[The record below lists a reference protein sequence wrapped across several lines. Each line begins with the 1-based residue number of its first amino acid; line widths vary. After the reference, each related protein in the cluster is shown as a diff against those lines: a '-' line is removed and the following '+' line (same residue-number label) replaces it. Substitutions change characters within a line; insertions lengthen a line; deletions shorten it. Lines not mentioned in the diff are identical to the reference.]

1 MSESV
6 VTSDIPD
13 EIKRR
18 WSISSAFFLAD
29 TASSIVHRV
38 GLTDG
43 SSAILKRLKP
53 RGLGELPGMN
63 FLEWRQGQGAVHL
76 LQKEGTECLLEDAGD
91 LTLRAYRLQH
101 GEDALNAI
109 ICGVLQRLHATGGAP
124 PGGLTTLD
132 QHFRSLFARAE
143 TESDERLRESLQYC
157 AEITREL
164 LAHQQKVK
172 PLHGDLHHDNI
183 VTGGPRGWLA
193 IDPQGLV
200 GDPAYDVANI
210 FGNPLNALPE
220 IVDPQRIR
228 RLCDIFSETLD
239 CSREKILR
247 YAIAH
252 AGASI
257 CWSLEDD
264 GSVLDESE
272 NALERLAFLTVARG
286 LLNDLSP

>member
-29 TASSIVHRV
+29 TPSSIVHRV
-38 GLTDG
+38 TRVDG

-53 RGLGELPGMN
+53 RGMGELPGMT
-63 FLEWRQGQGAVHL
+63 FLEWRDGHGAVRL
-76 LQKEGTECLLEDAGD
+76 LQKKDTDCLLEDAGN
-91 LTLRAYRLQH
+91 LTLRSYRLQH
-101 GEDALNAI
+101 GEDAANAVVCDVLQKLHAPGRA
-109 ICGVLQRLHATGGAP
+109 ICGELMP
-124 PGGLTTLD
+124 LD
-132 QHFRSLFARAE
+132 RHFRSLFARVE
-143 TESDERLRESLQYC
+143 TEESERLREPLRHC
-157 AEITREL
+157 AEITRAL
-164 LAHQQKVK
+164 MAHQETAK

-183 VTGGPRGWLA
+183 VTGGARGWLA

-220 IVDPQRIR
+220 IVDPQRIK
-228 RLCDIFSETLD
+228 RLCAVFSETLD
-239 CSREKILR
+239 CPKEKILR

-252 AGASI
+252 AGVSI
-257 CWSLEDD
+257 CWSLED
-264 GSVLDESE
+264 GGGLDQSE

-286 LLNDLSP
+286 LLSDLNP